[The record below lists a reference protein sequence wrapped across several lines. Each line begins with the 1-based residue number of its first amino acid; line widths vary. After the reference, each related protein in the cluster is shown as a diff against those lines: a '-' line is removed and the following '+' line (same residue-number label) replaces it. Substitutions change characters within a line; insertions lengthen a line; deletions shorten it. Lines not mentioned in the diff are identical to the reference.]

1 MMLLLS
7 LCYFQLSV
15 TWFLTFH
22 ERIIAMQLTF
32 RLQNG
37 TTHKMGLERMG
48 GCELLKM
55 MSNCNT
61 VMGVNN

>member
-37 TTHKMGLERMG
+37 TQRTRWAWKEWADA
-48 GCELLKM
+48 
-55 MSNCNT
+55 SF
-61 VMGVNN
+61 